1 MSVDTIRD
9 VIREEIRAEME
20 AQLAPLKE
28 IMNGFKAEY
37 KKTCNCQ
44 CQDQDDEK
52 RYVVCLILLESSL
65 ITKML
70 CNY

>member
-28 IMNGFKAEY
+28 IMNMFRAEY
-37 KKTCNCQ
+37 KKTCKCQ
-44 CQDQDDEK
+44 EKDYEK